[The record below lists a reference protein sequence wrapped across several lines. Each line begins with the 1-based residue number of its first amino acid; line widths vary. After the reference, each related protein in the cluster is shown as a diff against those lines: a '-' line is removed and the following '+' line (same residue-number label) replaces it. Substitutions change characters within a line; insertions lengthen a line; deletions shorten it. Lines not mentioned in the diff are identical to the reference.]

1 VPASPYVGSM
11 KYLYGLVFC
20 TIGAV
25 GAGGYYLFTTS
36 GWWFGGEREIIVHV
50 IRVRPRVEPVRL
62 RIGGKLAQFKEV
74 DIISRLAGKVAEI
87 PFKVGDRVGA
97 GSIVAIIQSKALAEQ
112 SAELE
117 TSLRRAQDEL
127 TAKQEQFDNAEKQLT
142 RARELHGQDLIA
154 RRDVEVAASAAE
166 MARVQAELSRAHLA
180 QQEAMLNQV
189 RTLQRFTHVTTP
201 LSGVILRRSV
211 EPGASIAE
219 SSVILTVADVD
230 LLGVTASVPAAYS
243 AQLAVGLSTAIV
255 DPASPDTILDGKI
268 VDVGPPTKEGQQV
281 VIRVIRS
288 KAGIAQLHSGA
299 AVEVTINTGKQEE
312 AMWVPRSV
320 VVFEKG
326 RNYVYKVAR
335 EHALRQEVAVGS
347 RQGDKVKIDGGLR
360 NGDLLIADNLNRLKP
375 GSRVRAI
382 DAPEPG
388 TRR

>member
-1 VPASPYVGSM
+1 VPASPHVGSM
-11 KYLYGLVFC
+11 KYVYGLVLC
-20 TIGAV
+20 AIGAV
-25 GAGGYYLFTTS
+25 GAGGYYLFTRS
-36 GWWFGGEREIIVHV
+36 AWWLGSEREVVVHV
-50 IRVRPRVEPVRL
+50 MRVRPRVEPVRL

-87 PFKVGDRVGA
+87 PFKVGDRVRA
-97 GSIVAIIQSKALAEQ
+97 GSIVAIIQSKALAER

-117 TSLRRAQDEL
+117 TTLRRAQDEL
-127 TAKQEQFDNAEKQLT
+127 AAKQEQLGNAEKQLT

-154 RRDVEVAASAAE
+154 RRDVEVAASEAE
-166 MARVQAELSRAHLA
+166 MARVQAEVSRAYLA

-219 SSVILTVADVD
+219 SSVILTVADMD
-230 LLGVTASVPAAYS
+230 SLSMTASVPAAYS
-243 AQLAVGLSTAIV
+243 AQLAVGLSIAIV
-255 DPASPDTILDGKI
+255 DPASPHTILDGKI
-268 VDVGPPTKEGQQV
+268 VHVGAPTKEGQQSIIIG
-281 VIRVIRS
+281 IRPN
-288 KAGIAQLHSGA
+288 AGIAHLHSGA
-299 AVEVTINTGKQEE
+299 AVEGTISTGKQEE
-312 AMWVPRSV
+312 ATWVPRSV
-320 VVFEKG
+320 VVVEKG

-335 EHALRQEVAVGS
+335 GHALRQEVAGL
-347 RQGDKVKIDGGLR
+347 RQGDKVKIDWGLR

-375 GSRVRAI
+375 GSRVRAV